1 MEPLNFP
8 FEAVGSRSAAPRVP
22 ASPVGLGQASTTRKV
37 ARSRAGGGRW
47 ALALRLLVVALA
59 LSLGCAS
66 HAQTQ
71 KGQVTQSPD
80 GKTWTVNIRNADI
93 QAFISQVAEMTGK
106 NFVVDPRVRARDVTV
121 ISNQPLTAGEVYE
134 LFLSVLQV
142 HGYAAVPAGNVIKI
156 VTNTTAKQSNL
167 PLTQSTTVDGE
178 ELITQVIPV
187 DNSPVEELVPV
198 LRPLVPQY
206 GHLAAVG
213 SANALIIS
221 DHADNIGRI
230 RAIIQSLD
238 GAESDEVEIIQ
249 LKHAFAGNMV
259 SLMQELTKPDPSNRR
274 AANRSNATVVADER
288 TNRLIIKG
296 DRGTRA
302 RLLPLIEKLDT
313 PSAAAGGVQ
322 VMRLSHGDA
331 EKMAELLKNF
341 AEGASA
347 VKQGDGKTTGSS
359 VSNSNSAVPG
369 VSIQADASLNAL
381 VIRAEPEMMRELQSV
396 ISQLDVRRAQILI
409 EAAIVEVTGDK
420 ASSLGFQY
428 VAGSGENGIGAVNF
442 NNAGVSIQDLL
453 SAVITED
460 PSNISLGDGL
470 AAGFGK
476 TNSKGDLEWGALV
489 QALASTTNTNL
500 LSTPS
505 ILTLDNQE
513 ASIIVGENVPFVTG
527 QASST
532 GSGVSNPFT
541 TIQREDV
548 GLTLKVTPH
557 VAGVDTIRL
566 ELEQETSA
574 VKDSV
579 GEAVDIVTTKRKLS
593 TTVLADDGET
603 IALGGLIN
611 DDVQDTVR
619 KVPLLGDIPI
629 LGVLFRSTTKS
640 HIKRNLM
647 IFIKPTILVDN
658 NRLVDMTREKYM
670 GITAMQFSVD
680 EDGNLVREVSFPLP
694 TKVDRLFQGR
704 TPLSD
709 DYRKA
714 YEKEQGKA
722 LEESAAPPASG
733 PVIESGGVVPG
744 VDEAP
749 EPDAADEDQE

>member
-1 MEPLNFP
+1 M
-8 FEAVGSRSAAPRVP
+8 
-22 ASPVGLGQASTTRKV
+22 T
-37 ARSRAGGGRW
+37 RSRWSIAW
-47 ALALRLLVVALA
+47 QAAMVALV
-59 LSLGCAS
+59 LTLPLGV
-66 HAQTQ
+66 HAQQ
-71 KGQVTQSPD
+71 AKNEVTRSSD
-80 GKTWTVNIRNADI
+80 GKSWTVNIRNADI

-106 NFVVDPRVRARDVTV
+106 NFVIDPRVRARDVTV
-121 ISNQPLTAGEVYE
+121 ISNKPLSSDEVYQ

-238 GAESDEVEIIQ
+238 GAESDDVEIVQ

-259 SLMQELTKPDPSNRR
+259 ALLQELTKPDPGNRR
-274 AANRSNATVVADER
+274 AANQSNATVVADER

-302 RLLPLIEKLDT
+302 RLLPLISKLDT

-322 VMRLSHGDA
+322 VVRLSHGDA
-331 EKMAELLKNF
+331 EKMADLLKNF

-347 VKQGDGKTTGSS
+347 VKQGDTKGSPAATAGGT
-359 VSNSNSAVPG
+359 SATAR
-369 VSIQADASLNAL
+369 VSIQADVSLNAL

-442 NNAGVSIQDLL
+442 NNSGVSIQDLL

-460 PSNISLGDGL
+460 PSQISLGDGL

-476 TNSKGDLEWGALV
+476 TNSNGDLEWGALV

-557 VAGVDTIRL
+557 VAGLNTIRL

-579 GEAVDIVTTKRKLS
+579 GEAVDIVTTKRKLT

-603 IALGGLIN
+603 IALGGLIS

-619 KVPLLGDIPI
+619 KVPLLGDIPL
-629 LGVLFRSTTKS
+629 LGVLFRSTSKS
-640 HIKRNLM
+640 HVKRNLM
-647 IFIKPTILVDN
+647 IFIKPTVLVDN
-658 NRLVDMTREKYM
+658 ERLVDMTREKYM
-670 GITAMQFSVD
+670 GVTAMQFRVD
-680 EDGNLVREVSFPLP
+680 EDGNLVRDTAFPLP
-694 TKVDRLFQGR
+694 TRASQLFDGR
-704 TPLSD
+704 SPVSE

-714 YEKEQGKA
+714 YEREQNKSVD
-722 LEESAAPPASG
+722 ESAAPSTSE
-733 PVIESGGVVPG
+733 PVIENEGFLPG
-744 VDEAP
+744 VKEESPQEERREERQDDDRGDDQAARGGEAP
-749 EPDAADEDQE
+749 SPRS